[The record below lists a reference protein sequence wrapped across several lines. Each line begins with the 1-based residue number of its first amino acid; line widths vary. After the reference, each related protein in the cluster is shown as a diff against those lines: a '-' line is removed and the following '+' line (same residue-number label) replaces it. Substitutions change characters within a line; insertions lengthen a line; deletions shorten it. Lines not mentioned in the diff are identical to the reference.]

1 MEYTVTL
8 TSAQD
13 KALSWVAAS
22 QQDWISHVVHER
34 CRLATEELVKIC
46 VEKCLQTNTP
56 IPGSKDEMV
65 ELVFAQAWVKTAA
78 EVNAEPRPFP
88 GA

>member
-22 QQDWISHVVHER
+22 QQDWIDHVVHER

-65 ELVFAQAWVKTAA
+65 ELAFAQAWVKTAA